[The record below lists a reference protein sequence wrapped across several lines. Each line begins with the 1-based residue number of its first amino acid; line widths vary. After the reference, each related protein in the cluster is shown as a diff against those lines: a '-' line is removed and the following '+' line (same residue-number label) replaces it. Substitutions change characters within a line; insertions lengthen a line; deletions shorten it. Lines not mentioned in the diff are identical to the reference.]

1 MGNGPVLRHA
11 GANHDDG
18 ERSVS
23 QEFVKTRREGPV
35 GILTFDRPE
44 VLNAFHNEAMAE
56 NVAALAAFEA
66 DPAVRAIVVHGA
78 GRAFSAGFD
87 MKASATRDMSTVD
100 KVQAQMERQFDFIM
114 SFWRC
119 EKPTVA
125 AVHGFCMAGAFEVA
139 LGCVLTVAA
148 EGTRFGEPEV
158 RFGTGIVAMLLPW
171 MVGPKHAKEMLLT
184 GNDKMDARRAAE
196 IGIVNEVVPG
206 GPDEVLARGLQ
217 LATDIAAAAGP
228 SVFFTKRAINRTY
241 EIMGL
246 WDALKASLDIDVI
259 LNATPSEEKA
269 EFGRLRREQG
279 LKAALAWRDSRFS
292 DNR

>member
-1 MGNGPVLRHA
+1 M
-11 GANHDDG
+11 
-18 ERSVS
+18 S

-35 GILTFDRPE
+35 GILTFDRPD

-56 NVAALAAFEA
+56 NVAALAAFDA
-66 DPAVRAIVVHGA
+66 DPAVRVIVVHGA

-87 MKASATRDMSTVD
+87 MKASADRDMSTVD
-100 KVQAQMERQFDFIM
+100 KVQAQMQRQFDFIM

-125 AVHGFCMAGAFEVA
+125 VVHGFCMAGAFEVA
-139 LGCVLTVAA
+139 LACDLTVAA

-184 GNDKMDARRAAE
+184 GNDKMDAHRAAA

-206 GPDEVLARGLQ
+206 GLDEALARGLR
-217 LATDIAAAAGP
+217 LANDIAAAAGP